1 MIFEKK
7 HIFRKII
14 GDAVYMGSD
23 IGYLISGDYTPIS
36 YDEKKMN
43 NEV

>member
-1 MIFEKK
+1 
-7 HIFRKII
+7 
-14 GDAVYMGSD
+14 MGSD

-43 NEV
+43 NEVWENRENISHKNFSIS